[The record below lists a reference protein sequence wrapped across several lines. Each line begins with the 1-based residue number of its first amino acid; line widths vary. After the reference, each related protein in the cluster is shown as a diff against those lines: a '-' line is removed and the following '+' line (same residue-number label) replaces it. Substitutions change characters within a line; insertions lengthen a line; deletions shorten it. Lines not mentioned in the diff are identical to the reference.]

1 MTWALLTLKQI
12 GCNNMKYL
20 SLTLF
25 LVFSLTAFSQSIL
38 LKGGMVHSGT
48 GAEATL
54 QDILISGNKI
64 AKIGS
69 NLIISGKT
77 QVIELNGLPVT
88 PGLISPMSNL
98 GIVEINAL
106 DVTRDDESDILKAG
120 FSIFNAFNPHST
132 GIPWNR
138 SNGVTSAITSPGS
151 SSFPMFGLASYFVL
165 DGSLEIQGLRDI
177 AMFGRMGSSYGSRAE
192 TLTILESL
200 LELGQKAS
208 NTPIEEILAMRLADQ
223 LELQAQDIQA
233 LDNLVNN
240 DLPFVLETNRAV
252 DILQAIALKK
262 KYGLNLVLS
271 SVEEAPMVIN
281 QLKASEIPVIIDPM
295 DNIPDSFDELGSSLM
310 LGKILDQAGIRV
322 MFSTQRSHNYHL
334 MRQGSGNAVAHGM
347 SYESAIRGMT
357 LTVAETFKLGNRGSI
372 IEGKIADIVV
382 WDADPLE
389 PSSFPQLVFIEG
401 KSQDLISRSTR
412 LTERY
417 TNKDKKPSSYKH

>member
-1 MTWALLTLKQI
+1 
-12 GCNNMKYL
+12 MKYF
-20 SLTLF
+20 SLTF
-25 LVFSLTAFSQSIL
+25 FAVFSLCAFSQSIL

-54 QDILISGNKI
+54 QDILISGNEI
-64 AKIGS
+64 AKIGK
-69 NLIISGKT
+69 NLTINGKT

-151 SSFPMFGLASYFVL
+151 SSFPMFGLASYFIL
-165 DGSLEIQGLRDI
+165 DGSLEIKGLKDI
-177 AMFGRMGSSYGSRAE
+177 AMFGRMGASYGSRAE

-208 NTPIEEILAMRLADQ
+208 NTPVEEILEMRLADQ
-223 LELQAQDIQA
+223 LELQAQDILA
-233 LDNLVNN
+233 LNNVVNN
-240 DLPFVLETNRAV
+240 GLPFVLETNRAV

-271 SVEEAPMVIN
+271 SVEEAPMVID
-281 QLKASEIPVIIDPM
+281 QLRASGIPVIIDPM
-295 DNIPDSFDELGSSLM
+295 DNIPNSFDELGSSLL
-310 LGKILDQAGIRV
+310 LGKVLDQAGIRV

-334 MRQGSGNAVAHGM
+334 MRQGSGNAVAYGM

-389 PSSFPQLVFIEG
+389 PSSFPKFVFIEG
-401 KSQDLISRSTR
+401 KSQDLSSRSTR

-417 TNKDKKPSSYKH
+417 TNKDDKPSSYKH

>member
-1 MTWALLTLKQI
+1 
-12 GCNNMKYL
+12 MKYF
-20 SLTLF
+20 SLTLC
-25 LVFSLTAFSQSIL
+25 LVFSLSAFSQSVL
-38 LKGGMVHSGT
+38 LKGGMVHSGA
-48 GAEATL
+48 GEEAKL
-54 QDILISGNKI
+54 QDILISGNMI
-64 AKIGS
+64 AKIGN
-69 NLIISGKT
+69 NLTINGKT

-98 GIVEINAL
+98 GIVEINSL
-106 DVTRDDESDILKAG
+106 DVTRDDESDILKSG
-120 FSIFNAFNPHST
+120 FSIFNAFNPNST
-132 GIPWNR
+132 GIAWNR

-151 SSFPMFGLASYFVL
+151 STFPMFGLASYFVL
-165 DGSLEIQGLRDI
+165 DGSLEIKGLKDI
-177 AMFGRMGSSYGSRAE
+177 AMFGRMGASYGSRAE

-200 LELGQKAS
+200 LELGQKAGS
-208 NTPIEEILAMRLADQ
+208 TPVEEVLEMRLADQ
-223 LELQAQDIQA
+223 LELQAQDIRA
-233 LDNLVNN
+233 LNNLVNK

-252 DILQAIALKK
+252 DILQAIALKE

-271 SVEEAPMVIN
+271 SVEEAPMVID
-281 QLKASEIPVIIDPM
+281 QLQASGIPVIIDPM

-310 LGKILDQAGIRV
+310 LGKVLDQAGIKV

-334 MRQGSGNAVAHGM
+334 MRQGSGNAVAYGM

-389 PSSFPQLVFIEG
+389 PSSFPKFVFIDG
-401 KSQDLISRSTR
+401 KLQDLSSRSTR

-417 TNKDKKPSSYKH
+417 TNKDDKPSSYKH

>member
-1 MTWALLTLKQI
+1 
-12 GCNNMKYL
+12 MKYF
-20 SLTLF
+20 SLTLC
-25 LVFSLTAFSQSIL
+25 LVFSLSTFSQSVL
-38 LKGGMVHSGT
+38 LKGGMVHSGA
-48 GAEATL
+48 GEEAKL
-54 QDILISGNKI
+54 QDILIAGNMI
-64 AKIGS
+64 AKIGN
-69 NLIISGKT
+69 NLSINGKT

-98 GIVEINAL
+98 GIVEINSL
-106 DVTRDDESDILKAG
+106 DVTRDDESDILKSG
-120 FSIFNAFNPHST
+120 FSIFNAFNPNST
-132 GIPWNR
+132 GIAWNR

-165 DGSLEIQGLRDI
+165 DGSLEIKGLKDI
-177 AMFGRMGSSYGSRAE
+177 AMFGRMGASYGSRAE

-200 LELGQKAS
+200 LELGQKAGS
-208 NTPIEEILAMRLADQ
+208 TPVEEVLEMRLADQ
-223 LELQAQDIQA
+223 LELQAQDIRA
-233 LDNLVNN
+233 LNNLVNK

-252 DILQAIALKK
+252 DILQAIALKE

-271 SVEEAPMVIN
+271 SVEEAPMVID
-281 QLKASEIPVIIDPM
+281 QLQASGIPVIIDPM

-310 LGKILDQAGIRV
+310 LGKVLDQAGIKV

-334 MRQGSGNAVAHGM
+334 MRQGSGNAVAYGM

-389 PSSFPQLVFIEG
+389 PSSFPKFVFIDG
-401 KSQDLISRSTR
+401 KLQDLSSRSTR

-417 TNKDKKPSSYKH
+417 TNKDDKPSSYKH

>member
-1 MTWALLTLKQI
+1 
-12 GCNNMKYL
+12 MKYF
-20 SLTLF
+20 SLTLC
-25 LVFSLTAFSQSIL
+25 LVFSLSAFSQSVL
-38 LKGGMVHSGT
+38 LKGGMVHSG
-48 GAEATL
+48 GGEEAKL
-54 QDILISGNKI
+54 QDILISGNMI
-64 AKIGS
+64 AKIGN
-69 NLIISGKT
+69 NLTINGKT

-98 GIVEINAL
+98 GIVEINSL
-106 DVTRDDESDILKAG
+106 DVTRDDESDILKSG
-120 FSIFNAFNPHST
+120 FSIFNAFNPNST
-132 GIPWNR
+132 GIAWNR

-165 DGSLEIQGLRDI
+165 DGSLEIKGLKDI
-177 AMFGRMGSSYGSRAE
+177 AMFGRMGASYGSRAE

-200 LELGQKAS
+200 LELGQKAGS
-208 NTPIEEILAMRLADQ
+208 TPVEEVLEMRLADQ
-223 LELQAQDIQA
+223 LELQAQDIRA
-233 LDNLVNN
+233 LNNLVNK

-252 DILQAIALKK
+252 DILQAIALKE

-271 SVEEAPMVIN
+271 SVEEAPMVID
-281 QLKASEIPVIIDPM
+281 QLQASGIPVIIDPM

-310 LGKILDQAGIRV
+310 LGKVLDQAGIKV

-334 MRQGSGNAVAHGM
+334 MRQGSGNAVAYGM

-389 PSSFPQLVFIEG
+389 PSSFPKFVFIDG
-401 KSQDLISRSTR
+401 KLQDLSSRSTR

-417 TNKDKKPSSYKH
+417 TNKDDKPSSYKH

>member
-1 MTWALLTLKQI
+1 
-12 GCNNMKYL
+12 MKYF

-25 LVFSLTAFSQSIL
+25 AVLSLNAFSQSIL

-48 GAEATL
+48 GEEARL
-54 QDILISGNKI
+54 QDILISGNEI
-64 AKIGS
+64 AKIGK
-69 NLIISGKT
+69 NLTINGNT

-151 SSFPMFGLASYFVL
+151 SSFPMFGLASYFIL
-165 DGSLEIQGLRDI
+165 DGSLEIKGLKDI
-177 AMFGRMGSSYGSRAE
+177 AMFGRMGASYGSRAE

-208 NTPIEEILAMRLADQ
+208 NTPVEEILEMRLADQ
-223 LELQAQDIQA
+223 LELQARDILA
-233 LDNLVNN
+233 LNNLVNN
-240 DLPFVLETNRAV
+240 GLPFVLETNRAV

-262 KYGLNLVLS
+262 KFGLNLVLS
-271 SVEEAPMVIN
+271 SVEEAPMVID
-281 QLKASEIPVIIDPM
+281 QLQASGIPVIIDPM
-295 DNIPDSFDELGSSLM
+295 DNIPNSFDELGSSLL
-310 LGKILDQAGIRV
+310 LGKVLDQAGIKV

-372 IEGKIADIVV
+372 IEEKIADIVV

-389 PSSFPQLVFIEG
+389 PSSFPKFVFIEG
-401 KSQDLISRSTR
+401 KSQDLSSRSTR

-417 TNKDKKPSSYKH
+417 TNKNDKPSSYKH

>member
-1 MTWALLTLKQI
+1 
-12 GCNNMKYL
+12 MKYF
-20 SLTLF
+20 SLTLC
-25 LVFSLTAFSQSIL
+25 LVFSLSAFSQSVL

-48 GAEATL
+48 GEEAKL
-54 QDILISGNKI
+54 QDILISGNMI
-64 AKIGS
+64 AKIGN
-69 NLIISGKT
+69 NLTINGKT

-98 GIVEINAL
+98 GIVEINSL
-106 DVTRDDESDILKAG
+106 DVTRDDESDILKSG
-120 FSIFNAFNPHST
+120 FSIFNAFNPNST
-132 GIPWNR
+132 GIAWNR

-165 DGSLEIQGLRDI
+165 DGSLEIKGLKDI
-177 AMFGRMGSSYGSRAE
+177 AMFGRMGASYGSRAE

-200 LELGQKAS
+200 LELGQKAGS
-208 NTPIEEILAMRLADQ
+208 TPVEEVLEMRLADQ
-223 LELQAQDIQA
+223 LELQAQDIRA
-233 LDNLVNN
+233 LNNLVNK

-252 DILQAIALKK
+252 DILQAIALKE

-281 QLKASEIPVIIDPM
+281 QLQASGIPVIIDPM

-310 LGKILDQAGIRV
+310 LGKVLDQAGIKV
-322 MFSTQRSHNYHL
+322 MFNTQRSHNYHL
-334 MRQGSGNAVAHGM
+334 MRQGSGNAVAYGM

-389 PSSFPQLVFIEG
+389 PSSFPKFVFIDG
-401 KSQDLISRSTR
+401 KLQDLSSRSTR

-417 TNKDKKPSSYKH
+417 TNKDDKPSSYKH